1 MFPNLDDEDLDE
13 ATRELLKTMPDN
25 KVFDWLGN
33 DSDDVPNYLH
43 LLNLYWKKDV
53 KEELKLF
60 REAARILLNEPEYLR
75 QMIRTIFWR
84 HTLVACVSVILL
96 EAKEFCAD
104 LKEGFEKRNFVA
116 PQIAVTLG
124 LICPDNS
131 IDYLSEVV
139 QKAKPI
145 PNAENFMRDSTI
157 HTDPKRIVAAQ
168 TVLSKINPKL
178 ANKPAKSDV
187 FQEHLKHPDGE
198 IGASVAEHHWEFW
211 LDIIKKQNPHGYWNQ
226 QNKSF
231 YQKLRDLI

>member
-1 MFPNLDDEDLDE
+1 MFPNLEDENLDE
-13 ATRELLKTMPDN
+13 ATREWLKTMPDN

-53 KEELKLF
+53 EEELKLF
-60 REAARILLNEPEYLR
+60 RDVARKLLNEPEYLQ
-75 QMIRTIFWR
+75 QMIHTSFWR
-84 HTLVACVSVILL
+84 HTLVACISVILR
-96 EAKEFCAD
+96 EAKEFCED
-104 LKEGFEKRNFVA
+104 LKKSFNQPNFVS

-124 LICPDNS
+124 LICPVDA

-139 QKAKPI
+139 QNAKPI
-145 PNAENFMRDSTI
+145 PDAKNFTRDWTI

-168 TVLSKINPKL
+168 TVLSKLNSNLAKKL
-178 ANKPAKSDV
+178 AKSEF

-198 IGASVAEHHWEFW
+198 IGASVAEHHWKFW
-211 LDIIKKQNPHGYWNQ
+211 LDIIKKQNSNSYWNQ

-231 YQKLRDLI
+231 YQKLRELI